1 MFNKSQ
7 IDAYSNI
14 KAPQE
19 LFEKVT
25 CSKPKK
31 SKIYLIPLVSSLAA
45 CLVLIFGI
53 AAFGNR
59 FDPNITFNGQSLKDD
74 VVFYDISPANALDMR
89 SSPVLS
95 VPVERDLDDKT
106 AVSVSKGVIV
116 LENGERVKYNEFVG
130 KISFIWEIERTGDF
144 PECIMTLKGDNG
156 SSEITLT
163 QNEADGSFTAKIN

>member
-7 IDAYSNI
+7 VDAYSDI

-19 LFEKVT
+19 LYAKVIS
-25 CSKPKK
+25 SKPKK

-45 CLVLIFGI
+45 CIILIFGV
-53 AAFGNR
+53 AAFGSSYN
-59 FDPNITFNGQSLKDD
+59 PQVTFNGQELTDS

-95 VPVERDLDDKT
+95 VPVELELSEKTQVFVSEGVLVLD
-106 AVSVSKGVIV
+106 
-116 LENGERVKYNEFVG
+116 NGERTEYNTYEGKVSFV
-130 KISFIWEIERTGDF
+130 WEIERTGDF
-144 PECIMTLKGDNG
+144 PTSAMTLESDKGTK
-156 SSEITLT
+156 EIILT

>member
-45 CLVLIFGI
+45 CIMLIFGV
-53 AAFGNR
+53 AAFTSR
-59 FDPNITFNGQSLKDD
+59 FDPDVTFNGQSLKDN

-95 VPVERDLDDKT
+95 VPVELKMDDKT
-106 AVSVSKGVIV
+106 TVTVSQGIMV
-116 LENGERVKYNEFVG
+116 LEDGERVRYNEFDG
-130 KISFIWEIERTGDF
+130 KISLVWEIERTGDF
-144 PECIMTLKGDNG
+144 PECIMTLKGEKG
-156 SSEITLT
+156 SAEITLT